1 MWAFVP
7 DERTEPQ
14 VEKPEADDHPE
25 GNVFTCSIVGLIFV
39 LG

>member
-1 MWAFVP
+1 MWALVP

-25 GNVFTCSIVGLIFV
+25 GNVVTRSIVALTSS
-39 LG
+39 